1 MGYSTGKVLLWPR
14 VCEITP
20 ARVHVFY
27 TFSYS
32 HPSCRIHTP
41 RARIHTPRASSILS
55 MACFHPCYPCYPCY
69 PCRLCR
75 HLPPLPPPAA
85 SAATCRPC
93 RHLPPLPPLFLPVFG
108 GRTVPSI
115 PHDRCEPGKYTK
127 SNRSVGCLQCAEGK
141 AIAEPGQLECETCFP
156 KPFMRAKGLTDC
168 WDTWSPEAQVVR
180 RHQT

>member
-85 SAATCRPC
+85 PAATCRPC
-93 RHLPPLPPLFLPVFG
+93 RPCSSLYLGAGPYPRFRTTGASLVNTLSPIAAWAACNALKGRRLPSLASWSARLVS
-108 GRTVPSI
+108 PS
-115 PHDRCEPGKYTK
+115 
-127 SNRSVGCLQCAEGK
+127 RSCG
-141 AIAEPGQLECETCFP
+141 P
-156 KPFMRAKGLTDC
+156 RA
-168 WDTWSPEAQVVR
+168 
-180 RHQT
+180 